1 MIVVPA
7 ASPLDRI
14 VDYATVPQIVA
25 LSTIVRRE
33 YDDLDMSTS
42 SFSSRSGT
50 SVATPIAAPATAPAI
65 ADEPGIAAWRSFLVA
80 HARITR
86 RLDEELQAAHG
97 LSLAEYDALLQIAHA
112 PGRRV
117 RMNVLAERVILSRSG
132 ITRLVDRLEAA
143 GSVERAACSTDAR
156 GQEAVLTPLGFER
169 LRTAATTHLD
179 GIRRYF
185 LERLD
190 ADDLANLE
198 ASLGRVADPLASGNR
213 PTHEGCPPAEA

>member
-1 MIVVPA
+1 MPTPSVSTRSEPSATPA
-7 ASPLDRI
+7 A
-14 VDYATVPQIVA
+14 
-25 LSTIVRRE
+25 
-33 YDDLDMSTS
+33 
-42 SFSSRSGT
+42 
-50 SVATPIAAPATAPAI
+50 AAPATTKVI
-65 ADEPGIAAWRSFLVA
+65 ADEPGIGAWRSFLTA

-143 GSVERAACSTDAR
+143 GSVERMACSTDAR
-156 GQEAVLTPLGFER
+156 GQEAVLTPVGLER

-179 GIRRYF
+179 GVRRYF
-185 LERLD
+185 LDRLGD
-190 ADDLANLE
+190 DDLAGLE
-198 ASLGRVADPLASGNR
+198 TSLGRVADPLASATH

>member
-1 MIVVPA
+1 
-7 ASPLDRI
+7 
-14 VDYATVPQIVA
+14 

-33 YDDLDMSTS
+33 YDERDMSTS
-42 SFSSRSGT
+42 SLSSPSGT
-50 SVATPIAAPATAPAI
+50 STGSSTAPAPAAI
-65 ADEPGIAAWRSFLVA
+65 VADEPGIGAWRSFLHA

-143 GSVERAACSTDAR
+143 GCVERAACSTDAR
-156 GQEAVLTPLGFER
+156 GQEAVLTPIGLER
-169 LRTAATTHLD
+169 LRAAATTHLD
-179 GIRRYF
+179 GVRRYF

-190 ADDLANLE
+190 GDELARLE
-198 ASLGRVADPLASGNR
+198 ASLGRVAGPLASGSR
-213 PTHEGCPPAEA
+213 PTHEGCAPAEA

>member
-1 MIVVPA
+1 
-7 ASPLDRI
+7 
-14 VDYATVPQIVA
+14 
-25 LSTIVRRE
+25 
-33 YDDLDMSTS
+33 MSTS
-42 SFSSRSGT
+42 SPSSPTAASTGAST
-50 SVATPIAAPATAPAI
+50 AAPTSAAVV
-65 ADEPGIAAWRSFLVA
+65 ADEPGIGAWRSFLIA

-143 GSVERAACSTDAR
+143 GCVERAACSTDAR
-156 GQEAVLTPLGFER
+156 GQEAVLTPVGLER
-169 LRTAATTHLD
+169 LRSAATTHLD

-190 ADDLANLE
+190 SDELDRLE
-198 ASLGRVADPLASGNR
+198 ASLARVAGPLASGTR